1 MMNTPGSLRRRMVIA
16 VLLMIGFYVLVFVLA
31 GALIALPIA
40 EVWYLHRI
48 HPQLALGCVIGAV
61 VILLAAFPRSPRFEV
76 PGPRLEPRD
85 HPRLFAELEGLARAS
100 GQAMPSEVYLLG
112 DLNAWVTE
120 QGGRFRPGRRIIGVG
135 LPLMQL
141 LNVDEFRAVLAH
153 EFGHYAGG
161 DTRLGQVVFRTRASL
176 ERTVGALREGD
187 SKLSLPFQWYATAFL
202 RITQAISRRQEF
214 AADHFAAQH
223 VGSDAMAGGLVKVHG
238 HAMPYAMYW
247 QSEAV
252 PVLRSG
258 FRPPLASG
266 YQRFQD
272 APDVRT
278 SLAQVHA
285 QDAEEQSDPYA
296 SHPSLHDRLGAL
308 GGQPPFTTND
318 PRLTLT
324 GPSAETLLSDP
335 DRAERALLTFMTGT
349 DAPALQ
355 DVAWEHV
362 GTRVIVPAWREM
374 TAPHHDA
381 LGRWTLRE
389 LPDLISLGAPFG
401 KLLNALNVPYDQRG
415 QALAIVSAALGLRL
429 HDAGWDIH
437 SLPGEPITLTSAGR
451 RVRVHDLIQ
460 GLVGGGAAA
469 EDSRYQLE
477 QTGLIDQPLAGP
489 VTAFTAG

>member
-1 MMNTPGSLRRRMVIA
+1 
-16 VLLMIGFYVLVFVLA
+16 
-31 GALIALPIA
+31 
-40 EVWYLHRI
+40 
-48 HPQLALGCVIGAV
+48 
-61 VILLAAFPRSPRFEV
+61 
-76 PGPRLEPRD
+76 
-85 HPRLFAELEGLARAS
+85 
-100 GQAMPSEVYLLG
+100 
-112 DLNAWVTE
+112 
-120 QGGRFRPGRRIIGVG
+120 
-135 LPLMQL
+135 
-141 LNVDEFRAVLAH
+141 
-153 EFGHYAGG
+153 
-161 DTRLGQVVFRTRASL
+161 
-176 ERTVGALREGD
+176 
-187 SKLSLPFQWYATAFL
+187 
-202 RITQAISRRQEF
+202 
-214 AADHFAAQH
+214 
-223 VGSDAMAGGLVKVHG
+223 
-238 HAMPYAMYW
+238 MPYAMYW

-252 PVLRSG
+252 PVPRSG
-258 FRPPLASG
+258 LRPPLASG

-389 LPDLISLGAPFG
+389 LPDVISLGAAFG
-401 KLLNALNVPYDQRG
+401 KLLNALNVPYDQRA